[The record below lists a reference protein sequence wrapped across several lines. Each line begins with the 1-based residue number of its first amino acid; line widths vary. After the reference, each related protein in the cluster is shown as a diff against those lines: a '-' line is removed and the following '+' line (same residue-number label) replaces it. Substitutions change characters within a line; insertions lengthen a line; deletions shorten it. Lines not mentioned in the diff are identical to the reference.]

1 MSDSET
7 NTSNMNQ
14 YLSFILNGEVFGIAT
29 DRVLEVLDY
38 TDITP
43 VPQTPEFMCGVI
55 NLRGSIVPVVDMHR
69 KFGLPPMERTVNTC
83 IIIVSATVDGEQTSI
98 GAVADS
104 VREVLDLDPATIED
118 TPRMGTRLNTEFIRG
133 VGKHNEEFI
142 LLLNIDSIFSA
153 DVSTSTSADE
163 TAVEEPGE

>member
-1 MSDSET
+1 MSDNET
-7 NTSNMNQ
+7 NTTNANQ
-14 YLSFILNGEVFGIAT
+14 YLTFILNGEVFGIAT

-43 VPQTPEFMCGVI
+43 VPQTPDFMCGVI

-69 KFGLPPMERTVNTC
+69 KFGLPASERTVNSC

-142 LLLNIDSIFSA
+142 LLLNIDTIFSA
-153 DVSTSTSADE
+153 EQLSSTATEESPPDV
-163 TAVEEPGE
+163 